1 MYGEQN
7 IGGTNLTSI
16 QYANIGNQIMFINTI
31 KYYQQSLSSLVSSA
45 DEKGKEDI
53 RKSMLDF
60 LKKHRYFLEVFDFL
74 TEEEKKWVLSYLFEG
89 KGVTPDKII
98 KCYTNLEARPE
109 PGMIFEK
116 LEFYSLLKN
125 ETISDT
131 VYKNAKKFYA

>member
-7 IGGTNLTSI
+7 IGGTNLTSV

-74 TEEEKKWVLSYLFEG
+74 TEEEKKG
-89 KGVTPDKII
+89 
-98 KCYTNLEARPE
+98 C
-109 PGMIFEK
+109 
-116 LEFYSLLKN
+116 
-125 ETISDT
+125 
-131 VYKNAKKFYA
+131 